1 MLPLCRYCGHFFQ
14 LQRGTGHWSGGQYGQ
29 LGPDQGGERP
39 FKYMMPSEWAVLG
52 FDISDVRIIG
62 GSGLWADSQTNDASI
77 V

>member
-1 MLPLCRYCGHFFQ
+1 MVRWSIWTVGPL
-14 LQRGTGHWSGGQYGQ
+14 
-29 LGPDQGGERP
+29 DQGGERP
-39 FKYMMPSEWAVLG
+39 FKYMMPSEWAILG

>member
-1 MLPLCRYCGHFFQ
+1 MLTLCRYCGHFFNFN
-14 LQRGTGHWSGGQYGQ
+14 GGLGIGQ
-29 LGPDQGGERP
+29 VVNMDSWAPGPGGERP
-39 FKYMMPSEWAVLG
+39 FKYMMSSEWAVLG

>member
-1 MLPLCRYCGHFFQ
+1 MDSWAP
-14 LQRGTGHWSGGQYGQ
+14 
-29 LGPDQGGERP
+29 GPGGERP
-39 FKYMMPSEWAVLG
+39 FKYMMSSEWAVLG

>member
-1 MLPLCRYCGHFFQ
+1 MLTLFLLRPLFQ
-14 LQRGTGHWSGGQYGQ
+14 LQRGTGQYGQ
-29 LGPDQGGERP
+29 LGPCTREERP
-39 FKYMMPSEWAVLG
+39 FKYMMFSEWAILG